1 MLCDFEFRNNN
12 LIISYID
19 KHGQIRLK
27 YKPWSRPTKFI
38 KTGDDDPEKSGRY
51 VCWSGESVKEIY
63 TKYPNKYSIYDFI
76 DNLEED
82 EKSEIYDYNEPDI
95 FFVDIENEI
104 LDKKPEPHL
113 AESAIQTIS
122 IVNKNKIL
130 VIGTEPLSESQIEAI
145 ESDINLHFK
154 KFETNYKFKYI
165 QYKNEYD
172 LIYNFFNKLVP
183 KMPVITG
190 WNVVDY
196 DWVFL
201 VARARKIGVDPDV
214 ASFTKK
220 MNQPFNFNGGGNSG
234 KYGNK
239 MNYAEI
245 PAHRIIVDYMELF
258 KKWDT
263 SVKVKESLSL
273 DFASEKILGT
283 EVKKINY
290 EGDLKRLHREDYK
303 KFVFYNAVDSCLVQR
318 IHVKMKYVDILYG
331 MAVLGKIKVKDAIS
345 TLALTEGILRE
356 KLRDQKNIVLVREE
370 QTDAYADEGGGDA
383 IKGGWVKEPVRG
395 MATWTC
401 CFDFASLYPTT
412 MRQFNISADS
422 YKGQQVKGKEY
433 SIFNGHQLMIDPDD
447 IVTLNGSV
455 FKKEVGVVT
464 QVMGEV
470 YSDRKKWKKVMFQ
483 KHEELE
489 KLKEELKLL
498 EDSVI

>member
-1 MLCDFEFRNNN
+1 MLVDYEYKNNN
-12 LIISYID
+12 LIVSFID
-19 KHGQIRLK
+19 KTGSIKLR
-27 YKPWSRPTKFI
+27 YYTWSRPTKFI
-38 KTGDDDPEKSGRY
+38 TTGDDDPEKSGRY
-51 VCWSGESVKEIY
+51 VTWDGQSVKEIY
-63 TKYPNKYSIYDFI
+63 TKYPNKYSVYDFI
-76 DNLEED
+76 DNLPRVERD
-82 EKSEIYDYNEPDI
+82 EIYSYNEPDI

-113 AESAIQTIS
+113 AESAIQSIS
-122 IVNKNKIL
+122 IVNKNRVL
-130 VIGTEPLSESQIEAI
+130 VIGTEHLSDSQIESI
-145 ESDINLHFK
+145 ESDINNHFK
-154 KFETNYKFKYI
+154 KFETKYTFKYI
-165 QYKNEYD
+165 QYKNEFD
-172 LIYNFFNKLVP
+172 LLYNFFNKLVP
-183 KMPVITG
+183 KMPVMTG
-190 WNVVDY
+190 WNYVDY
-196 DWVFL
+196 DWTFL

-220 MNQPFNFNGGGNSG
+220 MNQPFNFAAGGSG

-239 MNYAEI
+239 QNYAEM

-258 KKWDT
+258 TKWDT
-263 SVKVKESLSL
+263 SVKVKESQSL
-273 DFASEKILGT
+273 DFVSEKILGS
-283 EVKKINY
+283 EVKKVNY

-318 IHVKMKYVDILYG
+318 IHMKMKYVDILYG

-356 KLRDQKNIVLVREE
+356 KLRDQKNVVLVR
-370 QTDAYADEGGGDA
+370 DEKVDEFGDTA
-383 IKGGWVKEPVRG
+383 SSSIKGGWVKEPVRG

-422 YKGQQVKGKEY
+422 YKGQQVKGKDY
-433 SIFNGHQLMIDPDD
+433 SIFNGHQLPIDPDD

-470 YSDRKKWKKVMFQ
+470 YSDRKKWKKVMFE

-489 KLKEELKLL
+489 KLKDELKKLQ
-498 EDSVI
+498 DTPI

>member
-1 MLCDFEFRNNN
+1 MLVDVEYRNNN

-19 KHGQIRLK
+19 KTGQIKLR

-38 KTGDDDPEKSGRY
+38 TTGDDDPEKSGRF
-51 VCWSGESVKEIY
+51 VTWDGRSVKEIY

-76 DNLEED
+76 DNLPAEER
-82 EKSEIYDYNEPDI
+82 EEIYSYNEPDI

-130 VIGTEPLSESQIEAI
+130 VIGTEPLNQQQIESI
-145 ESDINLHFK
+145 ESDINNHFK
-154 KFETNYKFKYI
+154 KFETKYLFKYI

-172 LIYNFFNKLVP
+172 LLFNFFNKLVP

-190 WNVVDY
+190 WNFIDY

-201 VARARKIGVDPDV
+201 VARARRIGVDPDV
-214 ASFTKK
+214 SSFTKK
-220 MNQPFNFNGGGNSG
+220 MNQPFNQPANG
-234 KYGNK
+234 KFGNK
-239 MNYAEI
+239 ANYAEI
-245 PAHRIIVDYMELF
+245 PAHRVIVDYMELF
-258 KKWDT
+258 TKWDT
-263 SVKVKESLSL
+263 SIKVKESQSL
-273 DFASEKILGT
+273 DFVSEKVLGN
-283 EVKKINY
+283 EVKKVNY

-318 IHVKMKYVDILYG
+318 IHIKMKYVDILYG
-331 MAVLGKIKVKDAIS
+331 MAVLGKIRIKDAIS

-356 KLRDQKNIVLVREE
+356 KLRDQKNIVLVRDE
-370 QTDAYADEGGGDA
+370 QVDDFGDTA
-383 IKGGWVKEPVRG
+383 SASIKGGWVKEPVRG

-422 YKGQQVKGKEY
+422 YKGQQVKGKNY
-433 SIFNGHQLMIDPDD
+433 SIFNGHQLMIADND

-455 FKKEVGVVT
+455 FKNEVGVVT

-470 YSDRKKWKKVMFQ
+470 YSDRKKWKKVMFE

-489 KLKEELKLL
+489 KLKEELKKLQD
-498 EDSVI
+498 EPI

>member
-1 MLCDFEFRNNN
+1 LLVDYEYKNQN

-19 KHGQIRLK
+19 KSGAIKLK
-27 YKPWSRPTKFI
+27 YKKWDRPTKFI
-38 KTGDDDPEKSGRY
+38 TTGDDDSEKSGRF
-51 VCWSGESVKEIY
+51 VTWDGKSVKEIY
-63 TKYPNKYSIYDFI
+63 TKYPNKYSVYDFI
-76 DNLEED
+76 DNLPVEERD
-82 EKSEIYDYNEPDI
+82 EIYSYNEPDI

-122 IVNKNKIL
+122 IVNKNRIL
-130 VIGTEPLSESQIEAI
+130 VIGTEALSASQIESI
-145 ESDINLHFK
+145 ESDVNIHFK
-154 KFETNYKFKYI
+154 KFETKYIFKYI
-165 QYKNEYD
+165 QYKNEFD
-172 LIYNFFNKLVP
+172 LLYNFFNKLVP

-190 WNVVDY
+190 WNFIDY

-201 VARARKIGVDPDV
+201 VARARKIGVDPEV

-220 MNQPFNFNGGGNSG
+220 LNQPFNFNGGGGG

-239 MNYAEI
+239 INYAEM

-258 KKWDT
+258 SKWDT

-273 DFASEKILGT
+273 DFASEKILGN

-290 EGDLKRLHREDYK
+290 EGDLKRLHREDYR

-331 MAVLGKIKVKDAIS
+331 MAVLGKIKIKDAIS

-356 KLRDQKNIVLVREE
+356 KLRDQKNIVLVR
-370 QTDAYADEGGGDA
+370 DEHIDEYGDTTSES

-422 YKGQQVKGKEY
+422 YKGQKVKGKNY
-433 SIFNGHQLMIDPDD
+433 SIFNGHQIMIDDSD
-447 IVTLNGSV
+447 IITLNDSV
-455 FKKEVGVVT
+455 FKKEDGVVT

-470 YSDRKKWKKVMFQ
+470 YSDRKKWKKVMFE

-489 KLKEELKLL
+489 KLKEELKML
-498 EDSVI
+498 ESMPL

>member
-1 MLCDFEFRNNN
+1 MLVDHEFRSNN

-19 KHGQIRLK
+19 KEGKIKLK
-27 YKPWSRPTKFI
+27 YKNWSRPTKFI
-38 KTGDDDPEKSGRY
+38 TTGDDDPEKSGRF
-51 VCWSGESVKEIY
+51 VTWDGKSTKEIY

-76 DNLEED
+76 DNLPED
-82 EKSEIYDYNEPDI
+82 ERNEIYEYSEPDI
-95 FFVDIENEI
+95 WFVDIENEI

-130 VIGTEPLSESQIEAI
+130 VIGTEPLNASQLESI
-145 ESDINLHFK
+145 ESDINNHFK
-154 KFETNYKFKYI
+154 KFETKYIFKYI

-172 LIYNFFNKLVP
+172 LLFNFFNKLVP

-190 WNVVDY
+190 WNFLDY
-196 DWVFL
+196 DWTFL
-201 VARARKIGVDPDV
+201 VARARKIGVDPEV

-220 MNQPFNFNGGGNSG
+220 LIQPFNFNTLG
-234 KYGNK
+234 KA
-239 MNYAEI
+239 NYAEI
-245 PAHRIIVDYMELF
+245 PAHRVIVDYMELF

-273 DFASEKILGT
+273 DFASEKILGKD
-283 EVKKINY
+283 VKKINY
-290 EGDLKRLHREDYK
+290 EGDLKRLHREDYR

-318 IHVKMKYVDILYG
+318 IHMKMKYVDILYG
-331 MAVLGKIKVKDAIS
+331 MAVLGKIRIKDATS

-356 KLRDQKNIVLVREE
+356 KLRDQKNIVLVR
-370 QTDAYADEGGGDA
+370 DEHVDEFGDA
-383 IKGGWVKEPVRG
+383 DVASIKGGWVKEPVRG

-422 YKGQQVKGKEY
+422 YKGQQVKGKDY
-433 SIFNGHQLMIDPDD
+433 SIFNGHQLMIGDDD

-455 FKKEVGVVT
+455 FKNEVGVVT
-464 QVMGEV
+464 SVMGEV
-470 YSDRKKWKKVMFQ
+470 YSDRKKWKKVMME

-489 KLKEELKLL
+489 HLKDELKKL
-498 EDSVI
+498 EDTPL

>member
-1 MLCDFEFRNNN
+1 MLCDYEYRNNN

-19 KHGQIRLK
+19 KSGQIKLK
-27 YKPWSRPTKFI
+27 YKNWQRPTKFI
-38 KTGDDDPEKSGRY
+38 KTGDDDPEKSGRF
-51 VCWSGESVKEIY
+51 VTWDGSSVKEIY
-63 TKYPNKYSIYDFI
+63 TKYPNKYSVYDFI
-76 DNLEED
+76 DNLPSD
-82 EKSEIYDYNEPDI
+82 ERDEVYSYNEPDI

-122 IVNKNKIL
+122 IVNKNRIL
-130 VIGTEPLSESQIEAI
+130 VVGTEPLSQNQIDSI

-154 KFETNYKFKYI
+154 KFETKYVFKYI
-165 QYKNEYD
+165 KYKNEFD
-172 LIYNFFNKLVP
+172 LLNNFFNKLVP

-190 WNVVDY
+190 WNFVDY

-214 ASFTKK
+214 ASFTRK
-220 MNQPFNFNGGGNSG
+220 MNVPFNFNANG
-234 KYGNK
+234 KQ
-239 MNYAEI
+239 NYAEI
-245 PAHRIIVDYMELF
+245 PSHRVIIDYMELF
-258 KKWDT
+258 SKWDT

-273 DFASEKILGT
+273 DFASEKILGL
-283 EVKKINY
+283 KKVNY

-303 KFVFYNAVDSCLVQR
+303 KFCYYNAVDSCLVQR
-318 IHVKMKYVDILYG
+318 IHMKMKYVDILYG
-331 MAVLGKIKVKDAIS
+331 MAVLGKIRIKDAIS

-356 KLRDQKNIVLVREE
+356 KLRNQKNIVLVREE
-370 QTDAYADEGGGDA
+370 QSEDYGDTVGTS

-422 YKGQQVKGKEY
+422 YKGQQVKGKDY
-433 SIFNGHQLMIDPDD
+433 SIFNGHQLMIGDDD

-455 FKKEVGVVT
+455 FKKEEGVVT

-470 YSDRKKWKKVMFQ
+470 YADRKKWKKVMFE

-489 KLKEELKLL
+489 KLKDELKKL
-498 EDSVI
+498 EETPL

>member
-1 MLCDFEFRNNN
+1 MLVDHEFRNNN

-19 KHGQIRLK
+19 KSGAIKLK

-38 KTGDDDPEKSGRY
+38 MTGDDDPEKSGRY
-51 VCWSGESVKEIY
+51 VTWDGRAVKEIY

-76 DNLEED
+76 DNLPTD
-82 EKSEIYDYNEPDI
+82 ERDEIYGYNEPDI

-113 AESAIQTIS
+113 AESAIQSIS
-122 IVNKNKIL
+122 IVNKNKVL
-130 VIGTEPLSESQIEAI
+130 VIGTEPLDSKQIESI
-145 ESDINLHFK
+145 ESDVNNHFK
-154 KFETNYKFKYI
+154 KFETNYVFKYI
-165 QYKNEYD
+165 QYKNEFD
-172 LIYNFFNKLVP
+172 LLYNFFNKLVP
-183 KMPVITG
+183 KMSVITG
-190 WNVVDY
+190 WNFIDY

-220 MNQPFNFNGGGNSG
+220 MNIPFNFNAAG
-234 KYGNK
+234 KQ
-239 MNYAEI
+239 NYAEM

-258 KKWDT
+258 SKWDT
-263 SVKVKESLSL
+263 SVKVKESQSL
-273 DFASEKILGT
+273 DFVSEKILGLR
-283 EVKKINY
+283 KINY
-290 EGDLKRLHREDYK
+290 EGDLKRLHREDYR
-303 KFVFYNAVDSCLVQR
+303 KFVYYNAVDSCLVQR
-318 IHVKMKYVDILYG
+318 IHMKMKYVDILYG

-356 KLRDQKNIVLVREE
+356 KLRDQKNIVLVRDEHVDE
-370 QTDAYADEGGGDA
+370 YGDTDGAS

-422 YKGQQVKGKEY
+422 YKGQQVKGKDY
-433 SIFNGHQLMIDPDD
+433 SIFNGHQLMIEKED

-455 FKKEVGVVT
+455 FKKEDGVVT

-470 YSDRKKWKKVMFQ
+470 YSDRKKWKSVMNE
-483 KHEELE
+483 KHVELE
-489 KLKEELKLL
+489 KLKEELKKL
-498 EDSVI
+498 EETTI

>member
-1 MLCDFEFRNNN
+1 LLVDFEYRNNN

-19 KHGQIRLK
+19 SSGQIKLK
-27 YKPWSRPTKFI
+27 YRPWSRVTKFI
-38 KTGDDDPEKSGRY
+38 TCGDDDPERSGRF
-51 VCWSGESVKEIY
+51 VTWDGKSTKQIY
-63 TKYPNKYSIYDFI
+63 TKFPNKYSVYDFI
-76 DNLEED
+76 DNLPKEERD
-82 EKSEIYDYNEPDI
+82 EIYDYNEPDI

-104 LDKKPEPHL
+104 LNKKPEPHL

-122 IVNKNKIL
+122 IVNKNRIL
-130 VIGTEPLSESQIEAI
+130 VIGTEPLNQSQLESI
-145 ESDINLHFK
+145 ESDINIHFK
-154 KFETNYKFKYI
+154 KFDTKYIFKYI
-165 QYKNEYD
+165 QYKNEFD
-172 LIYNFFNKLVP
+172 LLYNFFNKLVP

-190 WNVVDY
+190 WNFIDY

-220 MNQPFNFNGGGNSG
+220 MNQPFNFGGGGG
-234 KYGNK
+234 KYGTK
-239 MNYAEI
+239 INYAEM

-258 KKWDT
+258 SKWDT
-263 SVKVKESLSL
+263 SVKVKESQSL
-273 DFASEKILGT
+273 DFVSEKVLGK

-290 EGDLKRLHREDYK
+290 EGDLTRLHREDFK

-318 IHVKMKYVDILYG
+318 IHIKMKYVDILYG

-356 KLRDQKNIVLVREE
+356 KLRDQKNIVLVR
-370 QTDAYADEGGGDA
+370 DEHVDEYGDNESA
-383 IKGGWVKEPVRG
+383 SIKGGWVKDPVRG

-422 YKGQQVKGKEY
+422 YKGQQVKGKDY
-433 SIFNGHQLMIDPDD
+433 SIFNGHQIQIDPDD

-470 YSDRKKWKKVMFQ
+470 YSDRKKWKKVMFE

-489 KLKEELKLL
+489 KLKEELKKLD
-498 EDSVI
+498 ETPI

>member
-1 MLCDFEFRNNN
+1 LLVDFEFKNNN

-19 KHGQIRLK
+19 NQGVIKMK
-27 YKPWSRPTKFI
+27 YKNWPRPTKFI
-38 KTGDDDPEKSGRY
+38 TTGDDDPEKSGRFIT
-51 VCWSGESVKEIY
+51 WDGRSVKEIY
-63 TKYPNKYSIYDFI
+63 TKYPNRYSIYDFI
-76 DNLEED
+76 DNLPED
-82 EKSEIYDYNEPDI
+82 EKEEIYGYNEPDI
-95 FFVDIENEI
+95 FFIDIENEV

-113 AESAIQTIS
+113 AESAIQSIS
-122 IVNKNKIL
+122 IVNKNRIL
-130 VIGTEPLSESQIEAI
+130 VIGTESLSSTQIESI

-154 KFETNYKFKYI
+154 KFETKYVFKYI

-172 LIYNFFNKLVP
+172 LLYNFFNKLVP
-183 KMPVITG
+183 KMPVISG
-190 WNVVDY
+190 WFVIDY

-201 VARARKIGVDPDV
+201 VARARKIGVEPEV

-220 MNQPFNFNGGGNSG
+220 LNTPFNFNSAG
-234 KYGNK
+234 KQ
-239 MNYAEI
+239 NYAEM
-245 PAHRIIVDYMELF
+245 PAHRVIVDYMELF
-258 KKWDT
+258 SKWDT

-273 DFASEKILGT
+273 DFASEKILGK
-283 EVKKINY
+283 EVRKINY

-303 KFVFYNAVDSCLVQR
+303 KFVYYNAVDSCLVQR
-318 IHVKMKYVDILYG
+318 IHIKMKYIDILYG
-331 MAVLGKIKVKDAIS
+331 MAVLGKIKIKDAIS

-356 KLRDQKNIVLVREE
+356 KLRDQKNIVLVR
-370 QTDAYADEGGGDA
+370 DESESFDDGGGGDS
-383 IKGGWVKEPVRG
+383 IKGGWVKDPVRG
-395 MATWTC
+395 MATWTV

-498 EDSVI
+498 EDSTI